1 MESVFAKLLNQ
12 VEIYLGYFL
21 GFLMFAIVVDVSW
34 QVITRFVMSEPSS
47 YTEEV
52 ARFLLIWIGL
62 LGAAYAY
69 RKHAHLGLDVITRAL
84 QGRTAAVVQKITDVT
99 CFLFALT
106 VMVVGGA
113 NLMTLTLELNQMSAA
128 LQIPIGYVYS
138 VLPLS
143 GVLICLFALE
153 RIFSPYQKIA
163 GHDLAEANQE

>member
-1 MESVFAKLLNQ
+1 MKNLLAKLEVL
-12 VEIYLGYFL
+12 LGYFV

-69 RKHAHLGLDVITRAL
+69 RKHAHLGLDIVTRSLNAP
-84 QGRTAAVVQKITDVT
+84 AAAAVQKITDSV
-99 CFLFALT
+99 CLLFALA

-113 NLMTLTLELNQMSAA
+113 NLMLITLELNQISAA
-128 LQIPIGYVYS
+128 LQIPIGVVYS
-138 VLPLS
+138 VLPIS
-143 GVLICLFALE
+143 GFLIMLFALE
-153 RIFSPYQKIA
+153 RLLTPY
-163 GHDLAEANQE
+163 ANLPENISTTEE